1 MIILAILLTVPMLAA
16 CGGGGDDNGTG
27 DDVGNGDGN
36 GDIEKKDVTI
46 TIGELIDMTGV
57 ASTAMHVIHLALED
71 VVEYYNDGNLIPGV
85 KLKIETYDEQYDPAK
100 DIPGYEWLKGQGADF
115 IWTPVPPAVD
125 TLQPTLNRD
134 KFLMFAA
141 TANLPQEE
149 LAGGYVFSLGI
160 TPEYEALTLVKW
172 IAENDWDWETK
183 GPAKIGGAAWSD
195 GYSDV
200 WLGAAEAYANAHPDQ
215 FEWAGGHLAPLGTF
229 IWDTEIAALTDVDYA
244 YMPVPP
250 PVFVREYRKTGG
262 TAKLIGTDVHA
273 AFLGMMHRGDLW
285 DEFDE
290 TLFVRSSRWY
300 NEQGPI
306 VDLYNASL
314 DAKGPE
320 KAQSIRQEG
329 CGYIAYKQIYLML
342 DIVRQAVETVGPE
355 NFSTQ
360 ALYDAATSWS
370 FSVDG
375 IDDFNSFDESKRIS
389 QNYYA
394 IYEATAADMDL
405 HRRHDEWLPQVV
417 TP

>member
-1 MIILAILLTVPMLAA
+1 M
-16 CGGGGDDNGTG
+16 
-27 DDVGNGDGN
+27 
-36 GDIEKKDVTI
+36 
-46 TIGELIDMTGV
+46 
-57 ASTAMHVIHLALED
+57 
-71 VVEYYNDGNLIPGV
+71 
-85 KLKIETYDEQYDPAK
+85 KLKIETYDEQFDPAK
-100 DIPGYEWLKGQGADF
+100 DIPGYEWLKGNGADF

-141 TANLPQEE
+141 TANLPPEE

-160 TPEYEALTLVKW
+160 TPEYEALTMMKW
-172 IAENDWDWETK
+172 IAENDWDYETN
-183 GPAKIGGAAWSD
+183 GPAKIGGASWTD

-200 WLGAAEAYANAHPDQ
+200 WLSSAEAYAKAHPDQ
-215 FEWAGGHLAPLGTF
+215 FEWAGAYLAPLGTF
-229 IWDTEIAALTDVDYA
+229 IWDTEIAALLDVDYA
-244 YMPVPP
+244 YIPTPP
-250 PVFVREYRKTGG
+250 AVFVREYRKIGG
-262 TAKLIGTDVHA
+262 AAKLLGSDVQA
-273 AFLGMMHRGDLW
+273 AFVGLIHRGDLW

-290 TLFVRSSRWY
+290 MLFVRSSRWY

-306 VDLYNASL
+306 VDLYNAAL

-320 KAQSIRQEG
+320 KAQSIRKEG

-342 DIVRQAVETVGPE
+342 QIVKDAVEAVGPE

-370 FSVDG
+370 FSMDG